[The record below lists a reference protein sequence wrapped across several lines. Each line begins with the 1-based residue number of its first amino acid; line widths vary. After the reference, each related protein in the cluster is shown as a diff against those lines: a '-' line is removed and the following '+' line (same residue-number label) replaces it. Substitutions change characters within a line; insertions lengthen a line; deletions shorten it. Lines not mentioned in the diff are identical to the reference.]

1 MPLSSNEPRKPVS
14 AALATANLWAGVAPY
29 KYAWWEMRRIVSHDG
44 KLTKPLLTTLAAEPY
59 PICVLDQKELMSMV
73 VEGMGPEFWEITWYN
88 E

>member
-1 MPLSSNEPRKPVS
+1 
-14 AALATANLWAGVAPY
+14 
-29 KYAWWEMRRIVSHDG
+29 MRRIVSHDG